1 MTVRSKRKWKL
12 RLVFQGSL
20 TIYAKDEY
28 VVVITVDV
36 VISDEN
42 RLSSNLPRQVRILI
56 EVFEN
61 YVCPPLRRHTSHV
74 QHIQ

>member
-42 RLSSNLPRQVRILI
+42 RLSSNLPRRARILI
-56 EVFEN
+56 EVVE
-61 YVCPPLRRHTSHV
+61 P
-74 QHIQ
+74 